1 MAPRRTLLLN
11 GPTTGVSSF
20 AIVNRHLAAGL
31 TLAGYDVWRGDV
43 VSLADMPGLPDVCLT
58 NGHPYDVLNAPGG
71 INVFQL
77 SYDYARFTRA
87 DRSLKDGIDARFD
100 LCVVPSR
107 FVRDVCRASG
117 LERPVVV
124 CPHGVDLDEFHP
136 GAAPAALPTRKRFRF
151 VYVGGATER
160 KGVDVLLE
168 AFAAEFSA
176 DEDVTLVLKTFS
188 YEHLLPWFAAV
199 RQRVGDRGPEIVH
212 VHGDEPS
219 IAGYFTAADVG
230 VFPFRGE
237 AFALPI
243 LECLATG
250 TPVIVTRGGGP
261 ADYCTPENAELIRAR
276 RRTSDGKR
284 HLEPDV
290 AHLRQLMR
298 EAYERRDRVRNPDR
312 IRRSIARFTWE
323 RAVATL
329 VEAIE
334 TCCDRKRSR
343 PRSAVTPVVHAY
355 GHVGRTSWK
364 KIAAHVDAALHARF
378 ETRSLDLQSAVT
390 DTSPRVLVAQ
400 SGFALEHFV
409 GAMQHNGSRRPRI
422 LLRSSAPFDA
432 VLQIVNRERAAWGL
446 APRRPVPIEVWR
458 HRQEERLAD
467 RVLVHSQFSA
477 RQFVTHGWPAE
488 ALAVVPLGFT
498 ASWPRPRGRRDRL
511 RFLFLGTDPF
521 RKGIG
526 VLLQAW
532 DAVRPRGAELRCLV
546 DTEVLR
552 SERLLRL
559 LVRNPSVD
567 VHPLVAHAQVAREY
581 DEADCQIL
589 PSLEEGFAVAVADGM
604 GRGLPAIVS
613 TATGVAELLTDRRDG
628 FVVEAGSCEALRD
641 AIAEAC
647 DDRAA
652 LERVGHAAF
661 ETARRRPWSR
671 FEHEVGDVVARLLAR
686 ETS

>member
-1 MAPRRTLLLN
+1 MAPRSTLLLN
-11 GPTTGVSSF
+11 GPTTALSSF

-31 TLAGYDVWRGDV
+31 TRAGYDVWRGDDP
-43 VSLADMPGLPDVCLT
+43 SLADVPGLPDVCLT
-58 NGHPYDVLNAPGG
+58 NGHPYDLVNAPGR

-87 DRSLKDGIDARFD
+87 DRSLKDAIDARFD

-107 FVRDVCRASG
+107 FVRDVCRAG
-117 LERPVVV
+117 GVERPVAV

-168 AFAAEFSA
+168 AFAAEFTAA
-176 DEDVTLVLKTFS
+176 DDVALVLKTFS
-188 YEHLLPWFAAV
+188 YEHLLPWFAAL
-199 RQRVGDRGPEIVH
+199 RERVGDRGPEIVH

-261 ADYCTPENAELIRAR
+261 ADYCTPENAELVRAR
-276 RRTSDGKR
+276 PRTSDGKR
-284 HLEPDV
+284 HLEPDP

-298 EAYERRDRVRNPDR
+298 GAYERRDRPRDPDP
-312 IRRSIARFTWE
+312 IRRSVAGFTWE
-323 RAVATL
+323 RTVATL
-329 VEAIE
+329 VDAIE
-334 TCCDRKRSR
+334 TCRDRKSSR
-343 PRSAVTPVVHAY
+343 PRSVATPVVHAY
-355 GHVGRTSWK
+355 GHVGPTSWK

-378 ETRSLDLQSAVT
+378 DTRSVDVRSAVP
-390 DTSPRVLVAQ
+390 DTTPSILVAQ

-409 GAMQHNGSRRPRI
+409 AASQQNGSRRPSI
-422 LLRSSAPFDA
+422 LVRSSAPFDA
-432 VLQIVNRERAAWGL
+432 VLEIVNRERAAWGL
-446 APRRPVPIEVWR
+446 DPRRPAPMDVWR

-467 RVLVHSQFSA
+467 LVLVHSRFSA
-477 RQFVTHGWPAE
+477 RQFVMHGWSAE
-488 ALAVVPLGFT
+488 ALAIVHLGFT
-498 ASWPRPRGRRDRL
+498 ASRPRPRGRRDRL

-521 RKGIG
+521 RKGFG

-552 SERLLRL
+552 SERVLRL
-559 LVRNPSVD
+559 LVRNPNVA
-567 VHPLVAHAQVAREY
+567 VRPLVAHAQLAREY

-613 TATGVAELLTDRRDG
+613 AATGVAELLTDRRDG
-628 FVVEAGSCEALRD
+628 FVVETGSWEALRD

-647 DDRAA
+647 DDRPA
-652 LERVGHAAF
+652 LERMGQAAF
-661 ETARRRPWSR
+661 ETARRRPWSH
-671 FEHEVGDVVARLLAR
+671 FEHDVGEVVARCLVR
-686 ETS
+686 EAS

>member
-11 GPTTGVSSF
+11 GPTTGLSSF

-31 TLAGYDVWRGDV
+31 TLAGYDVWPGDV
-43 VSLADMPGLPDVCLT
+43 PSLTDVPGLPDVCLT
-58 NGHPYDVLNAPGG
+58 NGHPYDVLNAPGRV
-71 INVFQL
+71 NVFQL
-77 SYDYARFTRA
+77 SYDYARFSRA
-87 DRSLKDGIDARFD
+87 DRSLKDAIDARFD

-107 FVRDVCRASG
+107 FVRDACRASG
-117 LERPVVV
+117 VEGPVIVV
-124 CPHGVDLDEFHP
+124 PHGVDLDEFHP
-136 GAAPAALPTRKRFRF
+136 RAAPAALPTRKRFRF

-160 KGVDVLLE
+160 KGMDVLVE
-168 AFAAEFSA
+168 AFAAEFNA
-176 DEDVTLVLKTFS
+176 DDDVALVLKTFS

-199 RQRVGDRGPEIVH
+199 RERVGDRGPEIVH

-276 RRTSDGKR
+276 QRTSDGKR

-298 EAYERRDRVRNPDR
+298 GAYERRDRARDPDR
-312 IRRSIARFTWE
+312 IRRSVAGFTWE

-334 TCCDRKRSR
+334 TCRDRKRTR
-343 PRSAVTPVVHAY
+343 ARAVVTPVVHAY
-355 GHVGRTSWK
+355 AQLGRTSWK
-364 KIAAHVDAALHARF
+364 KVATHVDAALHARF
-378 ETRSLDLQSAVT
+378 ETRSADQQSAVP
-390 DTSPRVLVAQ
+390 DTSPRVVVAQ

-409 GAMQHNGSRRPRI
+409 AATQRNGRPRI
-422 LLRSSAPFDA
+422 LVRGSAPYDA
-432 VLQIVNRERAAWGL
+432 VLQIVNRERAAWGVDL
-446 APRRPVPIEVWR
+446 RRPSPMAVWR

-467 RVLVHSQFSA
+467 LVLVHSDASASQFLA
-477 RQFVTHGWPAE
+477 HGWSE
-488 ALAVVPLGFT
+488 QALAVVRLGFT
-498 ASWPRPRGRRDRL
+498 ATRPRPRGQRDRL

-532 DAVRPRGAELRCLV
+532 DALRPRGAELRCLV

-552 SERLLRL
+552 SERLLRF
-559 LVRNPSVD
+559 LVRNPNVD
-567 VHPLVAHAQVAREY
+567 VRPLVAHAQLAGEY

-589 PSLEEGFAVAVADGM
+589 PSLEEGFSVAVADGM
-604 GRGLPAIVS
+604 GRGLPAILS
-613 TATGVAELLTDRRDG
+613 AATGVAELLTDRRDG
-628 FVVEAGSCEALRD
+628 FVVETGSCEALRD

-647 DDRAA
+647 DDRPA
-652 LERVGHAAF
+652 LERMGHAAF
-661 ETARRRPWSR
+661 ETARRHPWSR
-671 FEHEVGDVVARLLAR
+671 FEQEVGAVVGRLLA
-686 ETS
+686 EAS

>member
-1 MAPRRTLLLN
+1 MASRRTLLLN
-11 GPTTGVSSF
+11 GPTTGLSSF

-31 TLAGYDVWRGDV
+31 TLAGYDVWRGDEP
-43 VSLADMPGLPDVCLT
+43 SLADRPDLPDVCLT
-58 NGHPYDVLNAPGG
+58 NGHPYDVRNAPGRV
-71 INVFQL
+71 NVFQL

-87 DRSLKDGIDARFD
+87 DRSLRDAINARFD
-100 LCVVPSR
+100 LCIVPSR
-107 FVRDVCRASG
+107 FVQDVYRASG
-117 LERPVVV
+117 VERPIVVV
-124 CPHGVDLDEFHP
+124 PHGVDLDEFHP
-136 GAAPAALPTRKRFRF
+136 GAAPAALPTGKRFRF

-160 KGVDVLLE
+160 KGVDVLVE
-168 AFAAEFSA
+168 AFSAEFRA
-176 DEDVTLVLKTFS
+176 DDDVALVLKTLG

-199 RQRVGDRGPEIVH
+199 RERVGDRGPEIVH

-237 AFALPI
+237 AFALPV

-261 ADYCTPENAELIRAR
+261 ADYCTPENAALIRAR
-276 RRTSDGKR
+276 PRTSDGKR

-298 EAYERRDRVRNPDR
+298 GAYERRDRAPGPDH
-312 IRRSIARFTWE
+312 IRRSVARFTWE

-329 VEAIE
+329 VEAIDA
-334 TCCDRKRSR
+334 CRDRKRSR
-343 PRSAVTPVVHAY
+343 PALTPVVHAY

-364 KIAAHVDAALHARF
+364 KVAAHVDAALHARF
-378 ETRSLDLQSAVT
+378 ETRSVDLQSAVS
-390 DTSPRVLVAQ
+390 DASSRVLVAH

-409 GAMQHNGSRRPRI
+409 AAAQRNGSRPPTI
-422 LLRSSAPFDA
+422 LVRGSAPFDA
-432 VLQIVNRERAAWGL
+432 VLQIVNRERAVWGL
-446 APRRPVPIEVWR
+446 PPRQPSPMEIWR

-467 RVLVHSQFSA
+467 LVLVHSQFSA
-477 RQFVTHGWPAE
+477 RQFLAYGWPAE
-488 ALAVVPLGFT
+488 ALASVHLGFT
-498 ASWPRPRGRRDRL
+498 ASRPRPRGQRDRL

-532 DAVRPRGAELRCLV
+532 DALRPRSAELRCLV

-552 SERLLRL
+552 SERLLRV
-559 LVRNPSVD
+559 LVRNPHVD
-567 VHPLVAHAQVAREY
+567 VRPLVARAQLAREY

-589 PSLEEGFAVAVADGM
+589 PSFEEGFAVAVADGM

-613 TATGVAELLTDRRDG
+613 AATGVAEVLTDKRDG
-628 FVVEAGSCEALRD
+628 FVVETGSCEALRD

-652 LERVGHAAF
+652 LERMGHAAF

-671 FEHEVGDVVARLLAR
+671 FEQEVGDVVARLLAGAA
-686 ETS
+686 S

>member
-11 GPTTGVSSF
+11 GPTTGLSSF

-31 TLAGYDVWRGDV
+31 TVAGYDVWRGDV
-43 VSLADMPGLPDVCLT
+43 PSLADVPGLPDVSLT
-58 NGHPYDVLNAPGG
+58 NGHPYDVLNAPGRV
-71 INVFQL
+71 NVFQL

-87 DRSLKDGIDARFD
+87 DRSLKDAIDARFD

-117 LERPVVV
+117 VERPVVV

-160 KGVDVLLE
+160 KGVDVLVE
-168 AFAAEFSA
+168 AFTAEFRA
-176 DEDVTLVLKTFS
+176 DDDVALVLKTFS

-199 RQRVGDRGPEIVH
+199 RERVGDRGPEIVH

-237 AFALPI
+237 AFALPV

-261 ADYCTPENAELIRAR
+261 ADYCTPENAELILAR
-276 RRTSDGKR
+276 PRTSDGKR

-298 EAYERRDRVRNPDR
+298 GAYERRDRARDRDR
-312 IRRSIARFTWE
+312 IRRSVAGFTWE

-334 TCCDRKRSR
+334 TCRDRKRSR
-343 PRSAVTPVVHAY
+343 PRSVLTPVVHAY

-364 KIAAHVDAALHARF
+364 KVAAHVDAALHARF
-378 ETRSLDLQSAVT
+378 ETRSVDLQSAVP
-390 DTSPRVLVAQ
+390 DGNPRVLVAQ

-409 GAMQHNGSRRPRI
+409 AATQRNGSRRPRI
-422 LLRSSAPFDA
+422 LVRGSAPFDA
-432 VLQIVNRERAAWGL
+432 VLQIVNRERTAWGL
-446 APRRPVPIEVWR
+446 DPRRPSPMEVWR

-467 RVLVHSQFSA
+467 LILVHSRFSA
-477 RQFVTHGWPAE
+477 RQFVTHGWRAE
-488 ALAVVPLGFT
+488 ALAVVHLGFT
-498 ASWPRPRGRRDRL
+498 ASRPRPRGRRDRL

-532 DAVRPRGAELRCLV
+532 DALRPRGAELRCLV

-552 SERLLRL
+552 SERVLRV
-559 LVRNPSVD
+559 LVRNPNVD
-567 VHPLVAHAQVAREY
+567 VRPLVAHAQLAREY

-613 TATGVAELLTDRRDG
+613 AATGVAEVLTDRRDG
-628 FVVEAGSCEALRD
+628 FVVETGSCEALRD

-647 DDRAA
+647 DDRVA
-652 LERVGHAAF
+652 LERMGHAAF

-671 FEHEVGDVVARLLAR
+671 FEHEVGDVVARLLAG
-686 ETS
+686 EAS